1 MTSKMA
7 NVTSCDFFNGSNLE
21 VWIGKEAVTC
31 DSPTLTQY
39 RLNILQHELATVFS
53 ATNGGAPS
61 PVPVAIPDGRRMLMH
76 NGQVISFDNS
86 TYPIDLA
93 TGIRFLPAGLIPG
106 TQLLPILPLI
116 APFASDIPPIS
127 PLHVVTYADY
137 EDLLPLHSV
146 TDVNYNLKWDT
157 IGFQNA
163 GMAEEFMARTTKKI
177 AFSITGQKMKRDSA
191 LKLLQDCVDDPH
203 KRVKVL
209 YIDPSNMAREFLAHI
224 TSEDASAK
232 LKSPFEVKFDFEF
245 AGLYKR
251 YDLTPS

>member
-1 MTSKMA
+1 MA
-7 NVTSCDFFNGSNLE
+7 NVTSCDFFNGTNLE

-31 DSPTLTQY
+31 DSPELTQY
-39 RLNILQHELATVFS
+39 RLPVAFRFS
-53 ATNGGAPS
+53 NGKLDSANAGGSA
-61 PVPVAIPDGRRMLMH
+61 PVPTAIPDGRRLLMH
-76 NGQVISFDNS
+76 NGQVIQFDNKD
-86 TYPIDLA
+86 YPLDPV
-93 TGIRFLPAGLIPG
+93 TGFRSLPAGI
-106 TQLLPILPLI
+106 TTSAQLPIVPMTAIL
-116 APFASDIPPIS
+116 ASD
-127 PLHVVTYADY
+127 VVGTAVLPTITYADY
-137 EDLLPLHSV
+137 EDLIPLFSV

-163 GMAEEFMARTTKKI
+163 NMDEEFMARTTKKI
-177 AFSITGQKMKRDSA
+177 TFSITGQKMKRDSA

-232 LKSPFEVKFDFEF
+232 AKSPFDVKFDFEF